1 MKRATL
7 ILVALFPHF
16 LGSVQ
21 SLQFA
26 SSFACTSAP
35 RMGFLTPAG
44 SRTFSSR
51 MILPR
56 TDRNALFS
64 GPDATIEG
72 SMNENDDKLT
82 SLKVEL
88 AAYLQKRKEVGA
100 DELAQE

>member
-1 MKRATL
+1 
-7 ILVALFPHF
+7 
-16 LGSVQ
+16 
-21 SLQFA
+21 
-26 SSFACTSAP
+26 
-35 RMGFLTPAG
+35 
-44 SRTFSSR
+44 